1 MKKQDDVP
9 LIFNLFPR
17 HFKTIDN
24 WAEIIPHVKEM
35 GFNAIFV
42 NPFRTGFSGSLYL
55 IKDYYRLNPLF
66 KKAGPLISA
75 PLKFIKNAKTM
86 TWIS

>member
-35 GFNAIFV
+35 GFNAILSTLFTRPDFPEACNAV
-42 NPFRTGFSGSLYL
+42 
-55 IKDYYRLNPLF
+55 KDYYRLNLF
-66 KKAGPLISA
+66 SLKRSGPFRFQ
-75 PLKFIKNAKTM
+75 PP
-86 TWIS
+86 